1 MGISPI
7 HSRRQST
14 HARHQ
19 SDDEALGCLQMTRH
33 LAALRESQSLP
44 PFARA
49 WLSLVTLTFE
59 HWAEITLCQRL
70 VRASQCFALIRE
82 WDPPLP
88 APLLSWLFTA
98 QRSPETFLVH
108 QFSTC
113 TNPPSTCIQVFCAQ
127 LKRPKRPGQDPCA
140 QPSELILV
148 PKLRTYFADF
158 PYLLCTRGQTLLTLG
173 TWCGYGYEL
182 ECE

>member
-113 TNPPSTCIQVFCAQ
+113 TNPPSTNMHSSILCSAQTSETSGSGPLCPTLRADPGPKVTDLFCR
-127 LKRPKRPGQDPCA
+127 LPLP
-140 QPSELILV
+140 
-148 PKLRTYFADF
+148 
-158 PYLLCTRGQTLLTLG
+158 TLH
-173 TWCGYGYEL
+173 
-182 ECE
+182 